1 MKNFKWG
8 TISFCDQPIHV
19 VLFVSRKKDNTCFE
33 DFVERRISFITH
45 DTLDSESL
53 QRKFSDFVNAGQ
65 PGEMSRLYYS
75 VNERDGEKIYK
86 ALLHFLIDNPEFNL
100 CSIGSKLAGIAATKE
115 CAKTKRWMF
124 DFDINDENKVKE
136 FCEDIANIDSEVK
149 VILLKTPHGYA
160 VITSRGFDTRELM
173 KKWDQEDIA
182 LKRDDLLCA
191 YWKTKS
197 NFIVKGD

>member
-1 MKNFKWG
+1 MKNFKWD
-8 TISFCDQPIHV
+8 TTSFNDSPIHV

-33 DFVERRISFITH
+33 DFVERRMSFITH
-45 DTLDSESL
+45 DALDSESL

-86 ALLHFLIDNPEFNL
+86 TLLHFLIDNPEFNL

-124 DFDINDENKVKE
+124 DFDIDNENKVKE
-136 FCEDIANIDSEVK
+136 FCEDITNIDNEIE

-160 VITSRGFDTRELM
+160 VITSRGFDCRTLTE
-173 KKWDQEDIA
+173 KWKDEDIT

-191 YWKTKS
+191 CWAKKE
-197 NFIVKGD
+197 